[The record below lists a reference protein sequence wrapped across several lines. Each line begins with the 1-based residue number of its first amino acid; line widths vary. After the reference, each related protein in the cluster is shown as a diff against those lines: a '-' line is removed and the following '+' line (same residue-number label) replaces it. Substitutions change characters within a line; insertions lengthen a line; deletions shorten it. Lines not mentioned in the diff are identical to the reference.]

1 MDDRTQDIRAS
12 IGRAKLSAA
21 VWVGILLVAALI
33 PAYIAARKQPSRR
46 WGTFA
51 TYYLFGLLL
60 WVAAVPV
67 AIWVVK
73 DERLQHDLAH

>member
-1 MDDRTQDIRAS
+1 M
-12 IGRAKLSAA
+12 GAA
-21 VWVGILLVAALI
+21 VWIVALAAAALL
-33 PAYIAARKQPSRR
+33 PAWIAARKQPSRR

-60 WVAAVPV
+60 WIAAVPV

-73 DERLQHDLAH
+73 DERATARSAGSARTGIPS